1 MVQALPYGTWPSS
14 LSAKQVANESTRL
27 LDLQVNSG
35 ILYWIEGRAS
45 EGGRQAIVQHVLG
58 SGTREISSGTFNA
71 RTRVHEY
78 GGGSYWVD
86 DDVVFAAR
94 FEDQRLYRISNNGAV
109 HPITD
114 VSLTTENTRYADGQV
129 TPDRRR
135 IYCVREQHF
144 ENKEPINEIVVLAVD
159 GSEQP
164 RAVSSGTDFVS
175 APRISNDGTRL
186 AWISWDHPRMPWDGT
201 ELWTASICPDGTL
214 DNIQLVC
221 GGVNESVVQPSWS
234 PEDALHYISDRS
246 SWWNLYRLESDGTQ
260 TALAP
265 MAADFAS
272 PDWVFGLSTYG
283 FSSDG
288 TLICTYETEEGA
300 KLAALTTNKREL
312 TSIECPWTSISYLHV
327 DHDQVFFLGASET
340 HAESIVSGKLDGSDW
355 QVIARSRT
363 DELDTSDISRA
374 EHITFPT
381 TNNNE
386 AHALF
391 YAPKNSVVNALSEE
405 QPPLL
410 VMSHG
415 GPTGAATRAYN
426 ATIQYWTTRGI
437 AVVDVNYRGSSGF
450 GREYRRA
457 LNGFWGIFDTDD
469 CIAAA
474 NYLANRG
481 SVDGKRMAIRG
492 GSAGGY
498 TTLCALTFHDVFRA
512 GASYFGIANA
522 ETLLTNTHKFESRYL
537 DGLIGPY
544 PEEAAT
550 YRARSPIHFADR
562 IKAAVILFQG
572 LEDEIVR
579 PEQAEQMIVALNACD
594 LPHAYLTFEGEQ
606 HGFRKSET
614 IIKALESELSFYG
627 QVLNFEPVDITSV
640 PILNFGH

>member
-1 MVQALPYGTWPSS
+1 MVTAQPYGTWPSS
-14 LSAKQVANESTRL
+14 LSAEQVASTGTRL
-27 LDLQVNSG
+27 LDLRVNDG
-35 ILYWIEGRAS
+35 VLYWLEGRAS
-45 EGGRQAIVQHVLG
+45 EGGRQAIVQY
-58 SGTREISSGTFNA
+58 SSESSPTEISSSSFNA

-78 GGGSYWVD
+78 GGGSYWVTD
-86 DDVVFAAR
+86 DIIFATC
-94 FEDQRLYRISNNGAV
+94 FEDQRLYSIDNNGMA

-114 VSLTTENTRYADGQV
+114 PPLIPAGIRYADGEV
-129 TPDRRR
+129 TPDRCR

-144 ENKEPINEIVVLAVD
+144 ESKESVNEIVVLAAD

-164 RAVSSGTDFVS
+164 RAVVSGADFVS
-175 APRISNDGTRL
+175 APRISNDGSRL
-186 AWISWDHPRMPWDGT
+186 AWLSWNHPRMPWDGT
-201 ELWTASICPDGTL
+201 ELWTASICKNGDL

-221 GGVNESVVQPSWS
+221 GGIDESVVQPRWS
-234 PEDALHYISDRS
+234 PDNGLYFISDRS

-265 MAADFAS
+265 MEADFAS
-272 PDWVFGLSTYG
+272 PDWVLGLSTYG

-288 TLICTYETEEGA
+288 TLICTYETKEGA
-300 KLAALTTNKREL
+300 QLAAVTTNRHEL
-312 TSIECPWTSISYLHV
+312 TPIECPWTSISYLQV
-327 DHDQVFFLGASET
+327 DGDQVFFLGASET
-340 HAESIVSGKLDGSDW
+340 HVESVVSGNLDGSDW

-363 DELDTSDISRA
+363 DELDASDVSHA
-374 EHITFPT
+374 EHVTFPT
-381 TNNNE
+381 TNNSQ

-391 YAPKNSVVNALSEE
+391 YSPKNSIVKALPEE
-405 QPPLL
+405 RPPLL

-415 GPTGAATRAYN
+415 GPTSATTRAYN
-426 ATIQYWTTRGI
+426 AMIQYWTTRGI

-457 LNGFWGIFDTDD
+457 LDGFWGIFDTDD

-498 TTLCALTFHDVFRA
+498 TTLCALTYHNVFRA
-512 GASYFGIANA
+512 GASYFGIANT

-537 DGLIGPY
+537 DKLIGPY
-544 PEEAAT
+544 PEEADT
-550 YRARSPIHFADR
+550 YRARSPIHFVDQ
-562 IKAAVILFQG
+562 IQAAVILFQG

-579 PEQAEQMIVALNACD
+579 PEQAEQMVDALSACA

-606 HGFRKSET
+606 HGFRKAEN

-627 QVLNFEPVDITSV
+627 QVLDFEPADIVPV
-640 PILNFGH
+640 PIVNL